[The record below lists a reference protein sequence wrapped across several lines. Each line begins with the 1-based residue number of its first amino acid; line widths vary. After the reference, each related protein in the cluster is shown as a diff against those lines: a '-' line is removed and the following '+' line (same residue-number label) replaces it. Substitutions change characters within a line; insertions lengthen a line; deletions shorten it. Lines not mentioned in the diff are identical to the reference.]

1 MVDTK
6 VPLSSICLHNQ
17 SYVNVHIRREAIE
30 VAFLGGLSVPEGQ
43 VPLYYRP
50 GQKNADGTEPHRHKR
65 ILTSFP
71 ALTFKGLMKNGPS

>member
-1 MVDTK
+1 M
-6 VPLSSICLHNQ
+6 
-17 SYVNVHIRREAIE
+17 E
-30 VAFLGGLSVPEGQ
+30 VAFLGGPAVPEGQ